1 MKSLM
6 MMAFIYLMVIATI
19 AMPANAAP
27 ATVTFAAGYASN
39 FNLLGENSPRK
50 RCREEAKH
58 RWKMCREHDRRANDV
73 CDEELSRRRLEC
85 DRLPG

>member
-6 MMAFIYLMVIATI
+6 IMVFIYLMVLAMT
-19 AMPANAAP
+19 AMPASAARP
-27 ATVTFAAGYASN
+27 ATNLAVGYASN
-39 FNLLGENSPRK
+39 FSLLGEYSPRK
-50 RCREEAKH
+50 RCRDEAKH
-58 RWKMCREHDRRANDV
+58 RWKICRERDRRPNDV